1 MPFRK
6 NSIKKLVAFSP
17 DEWLEVCEKAS
28 YLHMRVGTYIRKIA
42 VQGEIKN
49 YNMSELNSLK
59 MSFNRI
65 GIELNQIAK
74 VANSTQ
80 SVYQKDIEDMKKEMD
95 YFRRVMK
102 NYLHELEPNVIL

>member
-1 MPFRK
+1 MAYRK
-6 NSIKKLVAFSP
+6 STMRKEIGFSP
-17 DEWLEVCEKAS
+17 DEWLVVCEKAA
-28 YLHMRVGTYIRKIA
+28 YLNMRVGTYIRKIA

>member
-1 MPFRK
+1 MPRK
-6 NSIKKLVAFSP
+6 KDTKEKKVYFSP
-17 DEWLEVCEKAS
+17 EEWDVVCAKAS

-42 VQGEIKN
+42 VQGEIKH
-49 YNMSELNSLK
+49 YDMSELNSLK

-80 SVYQKDIEDMKKEMD
+80 SVYQKDIEDMQKEMD

>member
-1 MPFRK
+1 MPRK
-6 NSIKKLVAFSP
+6 KDTKEKKVYFSP
-17 DEWLEVCEKAS
+17 EEWDVVCAKAS
-28 YLHMRVGTYIRKIA
+28 YLHMRVGTNIRKIA
-42 VQGEIKN
+42 VQSEIKH
-49 YNMSELNSLK
+49 YDMSELNSLK

>member
-1 MPFRK
+1 MRK
-6 NSIKKLVAFSP
+6 EIGFSP
-17 DEWLEVCEKAS
+17 DEWLVVCEKAA
-28 YLHMRVGTYIRKIA
+28 YLNMRVGTYIRKIA

-80 SVYQKDIEDMKKEMD
+80 SIYQKDIEEMKKEMD